1 MDLKMLDKEV
11 KQFVSE
17 VGKANCKRVGLG
29 SMMQA
34 FYCGMELGPS
44 VDPYEVGTDLGLSSK
59 EFDYWEDLFYKKNSW
74 FNAPDNIMN
83 TVDIS
88 DIPEEN
94 KHGNCYVVALHK
106 FMENPKRYTLVHGVV
121 SGQGPLEGIEY
132 NHAWVIDEKTDTVID
147 MTLPKGNQKI
157 PVGLYYYIGKI
168 SITREY
174 KGPEVLEMLDKY
186 GTYGPWDSVF
196 DNYV

>member
-17 VGKANCKRVGLG
+17 VGKTNCKHAGLG

-94 KHGNCYVVALHK
+94 KHGDCFVVALHK

-121 SGQGPLEGIEY
+121 TGQGPLEGIQFC
-132 NHAWVIDEKTDTVID
+132 HAWVIDEKTDNVID
-147 MTLPKGNQKI
+147 MTLPAGQQKI
-157 PVGLYYYIGKI
+157 PVNLYYHIGCI
-168 SITREY
+168 DITKEY
-174 KGPEVLEMLDKY
+174 NASQVYKMIDKY

-196 DNYV
+196 NDYP